1 MHPSEITGQV
11 TFLYCDD
18 LGATSAFYQD
28 VLGLERV
35 VDQGCCHIYRLSPSG
50 YLGVCD
56 IADGPRE
63 TAGLTVTL
71 VTDDVDGWHR
81 ALSSKGV
88 VFEREPA
95 FSERFQVYSCLFHDP
110 NGYRIE
116 IQSFRDPD
124 WHRALEDNE

>member
-1 MHPSEITGQV
+1 MQQTEITGQV

-18 LGATSAFYQD
+18 LDATSAFYRD
-28 VLGLERV
+28 ILGLELV

-50 YLGVCD
+50 YVGICD
-56 IADGPRE
+56 IAERSRG
-63 TAGLTVTL
+63 TVGLTVTL
-71 VTDDVDGWHR
+71 VTDDVDGWYR
-81 ALSSKGV
+81 SLTSKGV

-116 IQSFRDPD
+116 IQSFHDPD
-124 WHRALEDNE
+124 WH